1 VPPWINPA
9 PNTYPVTAYSVDLD
23 VINLDTMYVDG
34 SQEWTLE
41 DYQHGASLRWW
52 QLPSASA
59 YRNAANL
66 AEVAR
71 RAVCPMVTWF
81 QEVHR
86 GTTQAD
92 YPLPTTGGK
101 PGSWIVSATGA
112 GRNDASLIS
121 LTDSAPF
128 DPTPFALPTDTLV
141 IEVKVSVAVLL
152 VNQRRSVEQ
161 VRLNCDLTLFNRNSL
176 TAIATST
183 RQQLAVIFQP
193 GAGSLDGYSIL
204 ARTIGYAEEFTY
216 STDRVRYGQE
226 GLTLRADWRSWQD
239 VTMLLEV
246 PRATIAAQLG
256 DPLTIIWN
264 VAVDDSGGFL
274 DYTTARGPAGIRIKG
289 G

>member
-1 VPPWINPA
+1 
-9 PNTYPVTAYSVDLD
+9 
-23 VINLDTMYVDG
+23 
-34 SQEWTLE
+34 
-41 DYQHGASLRWW
+41 
-52 QLPSASA
+52 
-59 YRNAANL
+59 
-66 AEVAR
+66 
-71 RAVCPMVTWF
+71 
-81 QEVHR
+81 
-86 GTTQAD
+86 
-92 YPLPTTGGK
+92 
-101 PGSWIVSATGA
+101 
-112 GRNDASLIS
+112 
-121 LTDSAPF
+121 
-128 DPTPFALPTDTLV
+128 
-141 IEVKVSVAVLL
+141 
-152 VNQRRSVEQ
+152 
-161 VRLNCDLTLFNRNSL
+161 LTLFNRNSL

-216 STDRVRYGQE
+216 STERVRYGQE